1 MHTRLEYGLRIGNL
15 TVRLVRARNAKLIV
29 SRNDRRELP
38 HLTITWQ
45 NASGEIDIHLTTRS
59 EGGLESHQ
67 SIAKIPESCF
77 REACKA
83 LSLEFLKTFEAY
95 FATVPAP
102 KIRPGWL
109 ARKGYVVLYQPQE
122 VQEQLLEKLI
132 PTRRHHGKSTRV
144 LDRSVLEAMNRSP
157 EVTSHVY
164 HPAVLHV
171 LAPER
176 PENLICAECVRGK
189 RKGHV
194 MLLRL
199 VTTQAEKPYWVRFD
213 RVAKKA
219 LTASN
224 ALMRDFVK
232 RVLPHD
238 VWAIVHREL
247 HLNEVNFEM

>member
-1 MHTRLEYGLRIGNL
+1 MRTRLEHGLRIGNL
-15 TVRLVRARNAKLIV
+15 TVRLIRASNTKLV
-29 SRNDRRELP
+29 VCRNDRHELP

-67 SIAKIPESCF
+67 SIARIPESCL
-77 REACKA
+77 REACES
-83 LSLEFLKTFEAY
+83 LSLEFLKACEAH

-109 ARKGYVVLYQPQE
+109 ARKGYAVLYQPKE
-122 VQEQLLEKLI
+122 VQEQWLEKLI

-144 LDRSVLEAMNRSP
+144 LDRSVLQAMNRSP

-171 LAPER
+171 LALER
-176 PENLICAECVRGK
+176 PENLVCAECVRGK
-189 RKGHV
+189 RKGDV

-199 VTTQAEKPYWVRFD
+199 VTTQAQRSYWVRFD
-213 RVAKKA
+213 PLAKKV

-224 ALMRDFVK
+224 VLMRDFVK
-232 RVLPHD
+232 RILPHD

-247 HLNEVNFEM
+247 HLNEVNFET